1 MEKVAVYWSRAT
13 QTQTMVKAKVK
24 ATATATATAKA
35 TAQTKTDNKRSARNR
50 ELAQALEKSI
60 EPTQNA
66 TRRKD
71 DDQVQVALTE

>member
-13 QTQTMVKAKVK
+13 RTTQTMVKAKVK
-24 ATATATATAKA
+24 ATATATAETKAK
-35 TAQTKTDNKRSARNR
+35 AQTKTDNKRSARKR

-66 TRRKD
+66 TRPED
-71 DDQVQVALTE
+71 DDQVQWH